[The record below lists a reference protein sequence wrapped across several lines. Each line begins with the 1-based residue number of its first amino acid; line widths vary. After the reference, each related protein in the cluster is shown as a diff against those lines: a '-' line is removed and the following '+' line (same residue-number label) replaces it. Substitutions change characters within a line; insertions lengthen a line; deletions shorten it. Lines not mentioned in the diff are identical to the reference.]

1 MYVQEIIDIKRKIV
15 ELETRHKEL
24 TYILLPEVQ
33 ASGPIK
39 LDGATVYFLDSRESK
54 RLDKD
59 VLISVLTER
68 LGEAVAKIIIEQ
80 SSQTSD
86 ATMPTIAVRLG

>member
-1 MYVQEIIDIKRKIV
+1 MYVQEIIDIKRRMM
-15 ELETRHKEL
+15 ELEARHKEL

-39 LDGATVYFLDSRESK
+39 FDGATVYFLDSRESK

-59 VLISVLTER
+59 VLIRVLTER
-68 LGEAVAKIIIEQ
+68 LGEAVARIIIEQ
-80 SSQTSD
+80 SSQISN
-86 ATMPTIAVRLG
+86 ATMPTVAVRLG